1 MTDASE
7 ILHSFTAEVSE
18 EQNLPHLRQSNI
30 TATASEAMRYSSI
43 INYRSLIKVKFST
56 DQFRRA
62 LDHGVVRRLIVTMLK
77 SLKSALFQTFS
88 T

>member
-30 TATASEAMRYSSI
+30 TSTASEAMRYI
-43 INYRSLIKVKFST
+43 YPLLILTFYILTAAKVE
-56 DQFRRA
+56 
-62 LDHGVVRRLIVTMLK
+62 L
-77 SLKSALFQTFS
+77 
-88 T
+88 